1 MRPRTAFSWPG
12 AACGIIC
19 IHSNQHALAT
29 AMPIAYLQSLIDPQR
44 AAQLEALALRER
56 AHHLGLDR
64 ITRLTARVLQAPAAF
79 VSLVESEV
87 QVFLSQRGLPAELAA
102 RELPIEHSLCA
113 HALANNQ
120 PFVLSDARQDERA
133 AHSDLVTRY
142 GIVAYAGV
150 PLVLSDGLKIGALCV
165 VDFQPR
171 AWTDDEIGLL
181 RDLAAMARTDL
192 ELHATSLR
200 NQRTEY
206 ERDVSQRFLQQV
218 FEATP
223 DIIYVYDLDEQR
235 NVYSNNELSRVLGYE
250 EGELRETE
258 RGAVIELTH
267 PEDLQSLTM
276 RNERLIGAPV
286 GTVSENEFRM
296 RHADGTYRWLRSR
309 ETILEVDP
317 HGQPK
322 RMLGVA
328 QDITRRR
335 HMEMAQR
342 ETVQRLTLMR
352 RVDIELLRTLDLQ
365 GALTVAMDAAL
376 RVTNASDA
384 FIGLIEDEHVR
395 IASVAGSYERDTLLA
410 AYDGVIGRA
419 LRSGRPELIQDVQA
433 EPDYIAW
440 LPGTRA
446 QMVLPLVYRDRPV
459 GVMVL
464 DSRRTDRLTPDTFE
478 FMKLIIDRITVSIEN
493 ALLYQLAQD
502 RLTQVTALYERVR
515 QLEQL
520 KTDMIRL
527 AAHDLRGP
535 LNVVLMHCDLLLES
549 ADVGA
554 AQRRS
559 VEEMRSSASRM
570 DRIVADILSLQRIEA
585 IGNVDRE
592 PISLS
597 RLVELAAAHRQG
609 EARDKGLTF
618 TVLLPG
624 SSVVVEADAAQ
635 LQEALD
641 NLIGNAVKYTPK
653 GGSVTLRLVERGGN
667 ALFEVEDTGPGIPD
681 ELQTRLFT
689 PFFRARTPETAEVE
703 GTGLGLHLVK
713 NIIERHHGR
722 MRFQST
728 YGRGSMFGFEMPAV
742 RTGVLKPVS

>member
-1 MRPRTAFSWPG
+1 
-12 AACGIIC
+12 
-19 IHSNQHALAT
+19 
-29 AMPIAYLQSLIDPQR
+29 MPIAFLQSLIDPQR
-44 AAQLEALALRER
+44 LAQLEALALRER
-56 AHHLGLDR
+56 AHYPALDR
-64 ITRLTARVLQAPAAF
+64 ITALTARVIQAPAAF
-79 VSLVESEV
+79 ISLIEGDA
-87 QVFLSQRGLPAELAA
+87 QVFLSQRGLPPELAA
-102 RELPIEHSLCA
+102 RELPLEHSLCV
-113 HALANNQ
+113 HALAANQ
-120 PFVLSDARQDERA
+120 PFVLHDARLDDRV
-133 AHSDLVTRY
+133 AHSELITRY
-142 GIVAYAGV
+142 GVVAYAGL
-150 PLVLSDGLKIGALCV
+150 PLVLRDGLKIGALCV

-171 AWTDDEIGLL
+171 TWTDDEIDLL
-181 RDLAAMARTDL
+181 RDFAALARSEL
-192 ELHATSLR
+192 ELHASSLR

-223 DIIYVYDLDEQR
+223 DIIYVFDLDEQR
-235 NVYSNNELSRVLGYE
+235 NVYSNHELSHVLGYDE
-250 EGELRETE
+250 DELCEME
-258 RGAVIELTH
+258 SGALAQVLH
-267 PEDLQSLTM
+267 PDDLQSLTM
-276 RNERLIGAPV
+276 RNERLIGAPA

-309 ETILEVDP
+309 ETILEVGPDGRP
-317 HGQPK
+317 R

-335 HMEMAQR
+335 QMEMAQR

-365 GALTVAMDAAL
+365 GALAVAMDAAL

-384 FIGLIEDEHVR
+384 FIGLIEDEQVR
-395 IASVAGSYERDTLLA
+395 IASVAGSYERDTLLTIH
-410 AYDGVIGRA
+410 DGVIGRV
-419 LRSGRPELIQDVQA
+419 LRSGRPELIQDVSA
-433 EPDYIAW
+433 EPEYIAW

-446 QMVLPLVYRDRPV
+446 QMVLPLIYRDRSV
-459 GVMVL
+459 GLMVL

-549 ADVGA
+549 SEIGP

-559 VEEMRSSASRM
+559 VNEMRDSASRM

-585 IGNVDRE
+585 IGDVDRE
-592 PISLS
+592 AISLS
-597 RLVELAAAHRQG
+597 RLVELAAAQRER
-609 EARDKGLTF
+609 EARDKGLIF

-641 NLIGNAVKYTPK
+641 NLIGNAIKYTPK

-689 PFFRARTPETAEVE
+689 PFFRARTAETASVE
-703 GTGLGLHLVK
+703 GTGLGLHLVR

-728 YGRGSMFGFEMPAV
+728 YGRGSMFGFELPAV